1 MEANDYWSLHHTPLF
16 TSIDWSNGGQESYL
30 DYDPKSAASYQQPLP
45 PPPFQRRRSS
55 SVDLPINP
63 LFLNKVINEPTIIE
77 EDFPFKTDKVNLTF
91 PTEFSY
97 DQHRPSNS
105 NTEGTATTTSTN
117 AHLPDS
123 SSSPISTSSSIES
136 HNLSPTMLNAQQQ
149 QQQQQQTITFFPELQ
164 KTTYN
169 TELGKKLRQHTK
181 RRRSSSLPPAF
192 QGRNQYNK
200 PQNPVIFASVQ
211 VTDPRPIQH
220 TSKAL
225 KVEAPPMAIERVPK
239 KPQPKPV
246 VLDPAETKR
255 RLDEQLLHVNFDD
268 VTVAELKEML
278 RERGLL
284 ATGKKAVLI
293 ERLKEARDRLIKS
306 GANGKQP
313 SPQAQPPKIQVTQQ
327 PDLPN
332 KPQTLLPRQQPQ
344 PQPTQQQQQQQQ
356 QPMQQSIQQQPIQQP
371 TQQPIQQP
379 IQQPMQQHIQQPM
392 QQPMQQHIQQHI
404 QPQQQSKSPQVILS
418 ANNGAWALQ
427 QTESPALQSL
437 ANMTIH
443 SPIPAQDSL
452 LSSSAQSD
460 TIFTSSPNSMSFNDQ
475 DIDINGE

>member
-1 MEANDYWSLHHTPLF
+1 MS
-16 TSIDWSNGGQESYL
+16 
-30 DYDPKSAASYQQPLP
+30 
-45 PPPFQRRRSS
+45 
-55 SVDLPINP
+55 
-63 LFLNKVINEPTIIE
+63 
-77 EDFPFKTDKVNLTF
+77 FPA
-91 PTEFSY
+91 EFSY

-136 HNLSPTMLNAQQQ
+136 HNLSPTMLNTQQQ
-149 QQQQQQTITFFPELQ
+149 QQQPQPQTITFFPELQ

-169 TELGKKLRQHTK
+169 MELGKKLRQHTK

-200 PQNPVIFASVQ
+200 TQNPVIFASVQ

-284 ATGKKAVLI
+284 ATGKKAILI
-293 ERLKEARDRLIKS
+293 ERLKEARDKLIKS

-313 SPQAQPPKIQVTQQ
+313 SPQPQPPKIQVTQQ
-327 PDLPN
+327 PELPN
-332 KPQTLLPRQQPQ
+332 KPQTLLSRQQPQ
-344 PQPTQQQQQQQQ
+344 PQPTQQQQQQQ
-356 QPMQQSIQQQPIQQP
+356 PMQQQQP
-371 TQQPIQQP
+371 
-379 IQQPMQQHIQQPM
+379 
-392 QQPMQQHIQQHI
+392 I
-404 QPQQQSKSPQVILS
+404 QPQQQSKPPQVILS

-452 LSSSAQSD
+452 LSSSVQSD
-460 TIFTSSPNSMSFNDQ
+460 TMFTPSPNSMSFNDQ